1 MVCGRGEII
10 NPTIIKLW
18 GNTCC
23 IRQQFR
29 VFTIISLSWFFPTGQ
44 IVFVAPRVVL
54 FLIWPLMNTR
64 WKWYI
69 NPIPRTS
76 TITFP
81 TIVSDIFT
89 RLSPCVPGLS
99 NVNQT
104 SSIWEHVWVKIIQT
118 NMKHQSNPHPSSLVQ
133 VRISANRRDDDD
145 WCRR

>member
-29 VFTIISLSWFFPTGQ
+29 VFTIISLSWFFPSGQ
-44 IVFVAPRVVL
+44 IQVFVAPRVVL
-54 FLIWPLMNTR
+54 QVLIWPLMNTR

-76 TITFP
+76 LTFS

-89 RLSPCVPGLS
+89 GLSPCVPGLS

-104 SSIWEHVWVKIIQT
+104 SSIWEHVWIKQT

>member
-23 IRQQFR
+23 TSTISSLYNYLAFL
-29 VFTIISLSWFFPTGQ
+29 VFSNWANT
-44 IVFVAPRVVL
+44 VFVAPRVVHQV
-54 FLIWPLMNTR
+54 LIWPLMNTR

-69 NPIPRTS
+69 NPDS
-76 TITFP
+76 QNFSNFL
-81 TIVSDIFT
+81 SDSFWHFYH
-89 RLSPCVPGLS
+89 RLSPWVPGLS

-104 SSIWEHVWVKIIQT
+104 SSIWEHVWIKQT
-118 NMKHQSNPHPSSLVQ
+118 NMKHQSNPHPSTLVQ
-133 VRISANRRDDDD
+133 VRISAHRRDDDD